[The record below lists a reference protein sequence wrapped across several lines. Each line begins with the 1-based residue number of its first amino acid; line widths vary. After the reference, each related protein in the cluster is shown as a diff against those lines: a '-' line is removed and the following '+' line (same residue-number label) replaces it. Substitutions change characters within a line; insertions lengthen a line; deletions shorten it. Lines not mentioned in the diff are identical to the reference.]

1 VKKPNILWICTDQQR
16 FDTLGC
22 YGNPHVHTPNL
33 DGLAEQGVLFE
44 QAYCQSPV
52 CAPSRASFLTGRY
65 PRTTR
70 CRMNGQAIPADEK
83 LVSKLLADGGY
94 NCGLAGKLHL
104 APVHPSV
111 SPLAERR
118 TDDGFAEFHWSH
130 HPSPHW
136 PTDEYQHWLRG
147 HGKSYTVTPF
157 NRSKHVETGMD
168 ADYHHTTWCAEKAI
182 HFMQA
187 NAAYR
192 RPWMFVVDIFDPHHP
207 FDPPQAYLKRYL
219 ERLNEIPLPDF
230 VRGELKDKPR
240 YQRAQHGTASRRKKA
255 LAYASLTNKDHRL
268 LRAAYWAMVDLIDAQ
283 VGRML
288 AALEDT
294 GQRDNTLVIFM
305 SDHGELL
312 GDHGMYLKGPF
323 FYDVSVRVPLIVS
336 MPSSVRG
343 GRRVS
348 TLIELADLAPT
359 LLEAAG
365 LPVYAGMQGRS
376 VWKLLT
382 SKRKNRMHRDDV
394 YCEHYD
400 ASLGNGGAGAQATMV
415 RTQTHKLIA
424 FHGEELGELYDLAQ
438 DPGEHENRWD
448 DPAYETVKRELLVRL
463 CDRMAD
469 TVDPLPPRV
478 APW

>member
-1 VKKPNILWICTDQQR
+1 MKKPNILWICTDQQR

-22 YGNPHVHTPNL
+22 YGNPYVHTPNL
-33 DGLAEQGVLFE
+33 DGLAGQGVLFE

-52 CAPSRASFLTGRY
+52 CTPSRASFLTGRY

-70 CRMNGQAIPADEK
+70 CRMNGQAIPADER

-104 APVHPSV
+104 APTHPSV

-118 TDDGFAEFHWSH
+118 IDDGFAEFHWSH
-130 HPSPHW
+130 HPEPDW

-147 HGKSYTVTPF
+147 HGKAYSVTPLKG
-157 NRSKHVETGMD
+157 SKHVETGMET
-168 ADYHHTTWCAEKAI
+168 AYHHTTWCAEKAI

-187 NAAYR
+187 NARYK

-207 FDPPQAYLKRYL
+207 FDPPQAYLERYL
-219 ERLNEIPLPDF
+219 ERLDEIPLPDF
-230 VRGELKDKPR
+230 VPGELKDKPH
-240 YQRAQHGTASRRKKA
+240 YQRERHGTASRRKKA
-255 LAYASLTNKDHRL
+255 LAYASLTNRDHRL

-294 GQRDNTLVIFM
+294 GQRDDTLVIFM

-336 MPSSVRG
+336 MPGTVRG

-348 TLIELADLAPT
+348 SLIELTDLAPT

-365 LPVYAGMQGRS
+365 LPAYPGMQGRS
-376 VWKLLT
+376 AWKLLT
-382 SKRKNRMHRDDV
+382 RRKTPGAHRGDV

-400 ASLGNGGAGAQATMV
+400 ASLGNRGTGAQATMV
-415 RTQTHKLIA
+415 RTPTHKLIA
-424 FHGEELGELYDLAQ
+424 FHGEELGELYDLTQ
-438 DPGEHENRWD
+438 DPGEHENRWG

-463 CDRMAD
+463 CDRMAA
-469 TVDPLPPRV
+469 TVDPLPPRT